1 MGGARRLPTG
11 LLVALACAGS
21 AAPPQAHAKKSAAF
35 LDGPYTMS
43 DAACEKLQALAAGG
57 PKSINTVPW
66 SVARGGISYWEGGCS
81 FSRIVE
87 RQKGKVWDVTASCTE
102 GPDTSTERYTFA
114 RAGDGAFDVKLKGEK
129 HARRYTRCDVTKRK

>member
-1 MGGARRLPTG
+1 
-11 LLVALACAGS
+11 
-21 AAPPQAHAKKSAAF
+21 
-35 LDGPYTMS
+35 MS

-66 SVARGGISYWEGGCS
+66 SVGPSGISYWEGGCS

-102 GPDTSTERYTFA
+102 GPDTSTEHYTFA

-129 HARRYTRCDVTKRK
+129 NARRYTRCDVTKRK